1 MPRPASYTLAALAF
15 AATLSTPFAAAQGL
29 LATRTGTVPSGFLGQ
44 VVRAVGDHD
53 GDGIGDF
60 VVSEPG
66 QSTSYVGRVYLVSGA
81 SHATLATFQGQSAQS
96 NQWGFG
102 ALEVNPIGDAN
113 GDGKGD
119 FAIGMNGGVLDV
131 FSGANGARLYRL
143 GPTLEYFPRAC
154 CAGDF
159 DSDGKDDFVAQV
171 YLGGVLQLWV
181 VRGVAGTQL
190 LTLAATSSDGRLRD
204 VGDQNGDGHREVAV
218 ITGSTCDVYNLH
230 PPGLLR
236 RIHFAGWGSNHSID
250 LADWDGDG
258 RLDVAIAYE
267 VQQQPFLFVHA
278 LDTGAQLRS
287 LQLSLDLANEW
298 PRGLTT
304 LGDFDQDGLPEIAV
318 QVYVDAIH
326 TARYGHIAILS
337 GRTGR
342 RLGDWAGSAQY
353 GVSSAL
359 AGLGDVD
366 GDGFHD
372 FAMGIAGY
380 NGNRGGFQVI
390 SGRTFAAMLAK
401 PSNCYTGPFPPT
413 LGLSR
418 PVLGGV
424 VTIAG
429 RDAPLGAPGTL
440 VLSFLPAGPAN
451 LGVGGCDAWFDLGSG
466 AALAALAT
474 APDWSLQLPLPNLRA
489 LVGTEIALQAF
500 YAGTTTPI
508 GLDLTNGIWARLGY

>member
-1 MPRPASYTLAALAF
+1 MRTPASSVLLAF
-15 AATLSTPFAAAQGL
+15 AHATAFVSVPAAAQSL
-29 LATRTGTVPSGFLGQ
+29 LGTRTGTVANGFLGQ
-44 VVRAVGDHD
+44 IVRGIGDHD

-60 VVSEPG
+60 VVGEPG
-66 QSTSYVGRVYLVSGA
+66 QTSSYPGRVYLISGA
-81 SHATLATFQGQSAQS
+81 TRATLATFVGQSTQT

-102 ALEVNPIGDAN
+102 AVDINPIGDAN

-131 FSGANGARLYRL
+131 FSGLNGARLYRL
-143 GPTLEYFPRAC
+143 GPALEYYQRAC
-154 CAGDF
+154 CVGDF

-171 YLGGVLQLWV
+171 YLGGALQLWV

-204 VGDQNGDGHREVAV
+204 VGDQNGDGHREIAV
-218 ITGSTCDVYNLH
+218 IAGSTCDVYNLH

-236 RIHFAGWGSNHSID
+236 RINFAGYGSSPSID
-250 LADWDGDG
+250 LADWNGDG
-258 RLDVAIAYE
+258 RLDVAVAYE
-267 VQQQPFLFVHA
+267 VQQQPFLFVHSLA
-278 LDTGAQLRS
+278 TGVQLRS

-298 PRGLTT
+298 PRGLAT
-304 LGDFDQDGLPEIAV
+304 LGDFDLDGSPEAA
-318 QVYVDAIH
+318 VYVYSDAIH

-342 RLGDWAGSAQY
+342 RLGDWAGSMQFGA
-353 GVSSAL
+353 SSAL

-380 NGNRGGFQVI
+380 NGNRGAFQVI
-390 SGRTFAAMLAK
+390 SGRTTAAMLGK
-401 PSNCYTGPFPPT
+401 PSNCFTGPFPPT
-413 LGLSR
+413 LGTTR
-418 PVLGGV
+418 PVLGSV

-429 RDAPLGAPGTL
+429 RDAPLGAPGML
-440 VLSFLPAGPAN
+440 VLSLMPAGPAN

-474 APDWSLQLPLPNLRA
+474 TPDWSLQLPLPNVRP
-489 LVGTEIALQAF
+489 LVGIEIALQALYF
-500 YAGTTTPI
+500 GTSTPI
-508 GLDLTNGIWARLGY
+508 GLDLTNGVWGRLGH